1 MTQIALTDPQYEFVS
16 SNAKECLFLAGI
28 ASGKSTALGDFIV
41 RMAGEY
47 PNIPGLIT
55 ANTYTQLCNATIP
68 AIQKELDRC
77 GLPNEAILSGPKK
90 RLEFGNTFAYLYSL
104 ERPDNIRG
112 IEAGWHGSDE
122 IAFASKK
129 EEAIKICKGRLRYPG
144 SPRFERFT
152 TSPNGYDMLYDK
164 FENMDGSSATDKI
177 HLVRGRTCDNT
188 FLPPGYFEELLDDYG
203 GPDNPLAR
211 QELFGEFV
219 NLQAGQVYWAFN
231 RDIHVQP
238 VSYFPGYPIYVGQD
252 FNIDN
257 MCSCLI
263 QYVNGIFYVIDEIIL
278 DQYGANTD
286 NAAEQIL
293 KKTDGY
299 SALVI
304 PDSTGKSRKTSA
316 KGRTDIEILER
327 AGLRVLPTKNPFIR
341 DRQNNCNLKFK
352 KGRLVIGS
360 NCKHLIKEIGTLSA
374 RDKEGDKA
382 HVSVGMGY
390 VLNKVNPMI
399 ERRASSQHSI

>member
-1 MTQIALTDPQYEFVS
+1 MEIKLTDPQYEFVS
-16 SNAKECLFLAGI
+16 SNAKEALFLAGI

-47 PNIPGLIT
+47 PKIPGLIT

-77 GLPNEAILSGPKK
+77 GVPNEAILSGPKK
-90 RLEFGNTFAYLYSL
+90 RLEIANTTAYLYSL

-112 IEAGWHGSDE
+112 IEVGWVGNDE
-122 IAFASKK
+122 IAFAQRK
-129 EEAIKICKGRLRYPG
+129 EEAMKVIKGRLRYPG
-144 SPRFERFT
+144 SPRFERHT
-152 TSPNGYDMLYDK
+152 TSPNGYDLLYDA
-164 FENMDGSSATDKI
+164 FEGKDGANQTAKH
-177 HLVRGRTCDNT
+177 HLIRGRTCDNT
-188 FLPPGYFEELLDDYG
+188 FLPAGYFEELLEDYG

-238 VSYFPGYPIYVGQD
+238 VNYFPGYPIYVGQD

-286 NAAEQIL
+286 NAAEHIL
-293 KKTDGY
+293 RKTDGY
-299 SALVI
+299 SAMVV
-304 PDSTGKSRKTSA
+304 PDSTGSARKTSA

-327 AGLRVLPTKNPFIR
+327 AGLRVLPTRNPFIR
-341 DRQNNCNLKFK
+341 DRQNNVNNKFK
-352 KGRLVIGS
+352 KGQLIIADR
-360 NCKHLIKEIGTLSA
+360 CKHLIKEIGTLSA
-374 RDKEGDKA
+374 RDKEGVKA

-390 VLNKVNPMI
+390 VLNKISPMI
-399 ERRASSQHSI
+399 SSCGTSQHSI